1 MNYLLLS
8 NDGNIIYLLNY
19 VAIQVDAFRQH
30 IGSPSDSNHFGD
42 LDGDDYSS
50 DDGSLDMNHL
60 NKVTVELKLK
70 IFLMLNF
77 EMEKEEAIQIGD
89 LDKKYLA
96 AQRLELMDP

>member
-1 MNYLLLS
+1 
-8 NDGNIIYLLNY
+8 
-19 VAIQVDAFRQH
+19 
-30 IGSPSDSNHFGD
+30 
-42 LDGDDYSS
+42 
-50 DDGSLDMNHL
+50 MNHL

-96 AQRLELMDP
+96 AQKLELRDPLALKIFLFLPRYGEPLHSGGGAGRLN

>member
-1 MNYLLLS
+1 
-8 NDGNIIYLLNY
+8 
-19 VAIQVDAFRQH
+19 
-30 IGSPSDSNHFGD
+30 
-42 LDGDDYSS
+42 
-50 DDGSLDMNHL
+50 MNHL

-96 AQRLELMDP
+96 AQRLELMDPLALNRISYLLRTFKKLTFRRWCWKIKLIVLDVLMFARRNTVNAQL

>member
-1 MNYLLLS
+1 M
-8 NDGNIIYLLNY
+8 
-19 VAIQVDAFRQH
+19 QVDAFHQH
-30 IGSPSDSNHFGD
+30 IGSPSDSNRFED
-42 LDGDDYSS
+42 FDDSDDDYSS